1 MCGEQRNLPHLNA
14 SFPGC
19 RWGRNYGEL
28 CPLCRKTK
36 LSRDVL
42 VFFSVDRTKKKTLQ
56 WQFLLQFYKEVT
68 DTLSHR
74 HVELLPCCCHWRKPE
89 GEDCL
94 INQRAAGIT
103 ETGILKKGKDFWSVH
118 SFLAF
123 IWSKKGE
130 NCQLLFLFFFAN
142 YLQRRKTMIKLVW
155 ELNVQNDLF
164 SRVMWLQRAWKK
176 PKINVLT
183 NTSVF
188 FQIRGGK
195 MFWLV
200 GHNSL

>member
-1 MCGEQRNLPHLNA
+1 MCGEQRKLSHLNA

-19 RWGRNYGEL
+19 RWGRNFGEL
-28 CPLCRKTK
+28 RPLCRKTK

-103 ETGILKKGKDFWSVH
+103 ETGILKK
-118 SFLAF
+118 
-123 IWSKKGE
+123 KKVKI
-130 NCQLLFLFFFAN
+130 F
-142 YLQRRKTMIKLVW
+142 
-155 ELNVQNDLF
+155 DLF
-164 SRVMWLQRAWKK
+164 IIFLPLSDQKRGKLSV
-176 PKINVLT
+176 
-183 NTSVF
+183 VF
-188 FQIRGGK
+188 FVFLCKLLAKKKDNDQIG
-195 MFWLV
+195 V
-200 GHNSL
+200 GIKCWKLPL